1 MTENETDIVD
11 ENWPRAE
18 LVGGPMDGQ
27 KILKPADEY
36 IMPLAIPQPKGERQ
50 YDEQVFPGEIDP
62 ADISLH
68 WYMPITKFDSIRK
81 LSLFYY
87 AYAGETNVGE
97 EMPTSDMLLDRSTTV
112 DVVFPEDAE
121 VSDE

>member
-1 MTENETDIVD
+1 MTENVTDIVD

-18 LVGGPMDGQ
+18 LVGGPMDGH

-36 IMPLAIPQPKGERQ
+36 IQPIAIPQPKGERQ
-50 YDEQVFPGEIDP
+50 YEGQVFPGEIDP

-68 WYMPITKFDSIRK
+68 WYMPMTKFDSIRK

-87 AYAGETNVGE
+87 AYAGETDVGE
-97 EMPTSDMLLDRSTTV
+97 EMPTSDMLLDRSTLV
-112 DVVFPEDAE
+112 DVEFPEDALE
-121 VSDE
+121 